1 MLTAIGLIV
10 LPRLVWDGPWKDRR
24 YGHPHQLIVA
34 IGVLSGITAVA
45 GGVGT
50 VNWIWNADRIG
61 QTTEALAVADG
72 LAAVALSVLCAVLCF
87 YAWPYLVPEPDS
99 EREADLL
106 P

>member
-1 MLTAIGLIV
+1 MRGGANGA
-10 LPRLVWDGPWKDRR
+10 G
-24 YGHPHQLIVA
+24 VA
-34 IGVLSGITAVA
+34 GVRCKGEVA

-50 VNWIWNADRIG
+50 VNWIWNANRIG

-72 LAAVALSVLCAVLCF
+72 LAAVALSVLCVVLCF